1 MIFQLNRTINRRNEK
16 SFIHQKST
24 KKKQTKNKQ
33 KIFYILKIYHN
44 YNKDCYPIAVLIII

>member
-1 MIFQLNRTINRRNEK
+1 MKNH
-16 SFIHQKST
+16 SFIRNQQ